1 MTEPIDFTPLRLSE
15 HRRDVIVASV
25 LLQSGHEFTRRASG
39 GSPIVFL
46 GTWAR
51 PALAAAAVLALVCG
65 TMLAS
70 STPTARIAF
79 EDGTAPGTGITEA
92 LGVSTQTTALLAANT
107 TPTVSD
113 LLAVDEEIQ

>member
-15 HRRDVIVASV
+15 HRRDIIVASV
-25 LLQSGHEFTRRASG
+25 LLQSGHELTRRASG
-39 GSPIVFL
+39 SSPILFL

-70 STPTARIAF
+70 STNAGFNDSTPGAGIA
-79 EDGTAPGTGITEA
+79 EA
-92 LGVSTQTTALLAANT
+92 LGVSTTTTELLASNS
-107 TPTVSD
+107 TPSLSD
-113 LLAVDEEIQ
+113 MLADEEAP